1 MDDQLLHEIRSAKD
15 AVADAEGDLVRIL
28 SEIDVAPRAE
38 KTAISEALRNA
49 ILKLRSAR
57 THLVLLETSAGAP
70 SSDQ

>member
-1 MDDQLLHEIRSAKD
+1 MDDQMLQEIRSAKD

-49 ILKLRSAR
+49 ILKLRAAR
-57 THLVLLETSAGAP
+57 THLVLLETPARAP
-70 SSDQ
+70 GSDQ